1 MTVQEALRLADAG
14 FTKEEILAFEEVKD
28 VTGFEPKEPEAI
40 PKEPEVTPGEPTEPE
55 ATPKEPEVTP
65 NPSKG
70 VYLSDEQFTQLMQ
83 GIAVQTAGGTVEAPK
98 DIDQTLADHFS
109 SILKGE

>member
-14 FTKEEILAFEEVKD
+14 FTKEEILAFEEAKD
-28 VTGFEPKEPEAI
+28 VPGIEPKEPEV
-40 PKEPEVTPGEPTEPE
+40 KEPEVTPGEPMEPVT
-55 ATPKEPEVTP
+55 TPKEPEVTP

>member
-1 MTVQEALRLADAG
+1 MTVKEALRLADAG

-28 VTGFEPKEPEAI
+28 VPGIEPKEPEGSEPEAT
-40 PKEPEVTPGEPTEPE
+40 PAEPEV
-55 ATPKEPEVTP
+55 TPKEPEVTP

>member
-1 MTVQEALRLADAG
+1 MTVKEALRLADAG

-28 VTGFEPKEPEAI
+28 IPGIEPEGS
-40 PKEPEVTPGEPTEPE
+40 EPEVTPAEPM
-55 ATPKEPEVTP
+55 EPEVTP
-65 NPSKG
+65 KEPKIIPNPSKG
-70 VYLSDEQFTQLMQ
+70 IYLSDEQFTQLMQ